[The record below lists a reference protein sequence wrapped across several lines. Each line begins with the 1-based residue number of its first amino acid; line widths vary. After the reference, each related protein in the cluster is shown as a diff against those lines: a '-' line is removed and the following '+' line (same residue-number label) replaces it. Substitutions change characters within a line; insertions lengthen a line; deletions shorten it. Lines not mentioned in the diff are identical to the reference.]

1 LYRIVS
7 YLYSS
12 VHIVDEFS
20 GDVST
25 EIRLERDL
33 FVWQEKESHLKKLRE
48 TFDMETEQE
57 TREAKRDKESA
68 IK

>member
-1 LYRIVS
+1 MIIHGQVTCVLAFI
-7 YLYSS
+7 L
-12 VHIVDEFS
+12 FT

-25 EIRLERDL
+25 EIRLECDL